1 MKKCIIA
8 SDSFKGTL
16 STIEICNIV
25 KDEISKAD
33 PACEL
38 VCIPVADGGEGTVSC
53 FVEGVGANPI
63 IVPAE
68 GPLEDKLDAAYAIM
82 GDTAIIEIAACCGLS
97 LVGDKKDPS
106 KTSSFGVGRLIMDAK
121 DKGCTRILLGLGGS
135 ATNDAGCG
143 MLATLGAKFYD
154 KKGAAFLPVGGSLID
169 ITHIETE
176 ELKKNISGL
185 TFTLMCDVDN
195 PLFGENGAA
204 YVYAPQKGADEAMV
218 KSLDEGLRNFSK
230 VVMSDLHVDVSNIP
244 GAGAAGGIGAGGI
257 AFLNADVVSGI
268 NAILDVMNYDE
279 TVKDA
284 NLIITGEGKIDSQ
297 SVRGKVISGIT
308 KRAGDTPVVALVG
321 TSEDDTFVKEALG
334 LAGIYKTNKLDR
346 PFEEIKDTA
355 EHDYRIAVR
364 ELLEEWK

>member
-68 GPLEDKLDAAYAIM
+68 GPLEDKLDATYAIM

-106 KTSSFGVGRLIMDAK
+106 RTSSFGVGRLIMDARE
-121 DKGCTRILLGLGGS
+121 KGCTRILLGLGGS

-143 MLATLGAKFYD
+143 MLAALGAKFYD
-154 KKGAAFLPVGGSLID
+154 KKGVEFLPVGGNLID

-230 VVMSDLHVDVSNIP
+230 VVMSD
-244 GAGAAGGIGAGGI
+244 
-257 AFLNADVVSGI
+257 
-268 NAILDVMNYDE
+268 
-279 TVKDA
+279 
-284 NLIITGEGKIDSQ
+284 
-297 SVRGKVISGIT
+297 
-308 KRAGDTPVVALVG
+308 
-321 TSEDDTFVKEALG
+321 
-334 LAGIYKTNKLDR
+334 
-346 PFEEIKDTA
+346 
-355 EHDYRIAVR
+355 
-364 ELLEEWK
+364 

>member
-53 FVEGVGANPI
+53 FVEGVDAKPI
-63 IVPAE
+63 TMSAMGPLGTNVPAT
-68 GPLEDKLDAAYAIM
+68 YAMM

-97 LVGDKKDPS
+97 LAGDKKDPS
-106 KTSSFGVGRLIMDAK
+106 KTTSFGVGQLILDAK
-121 DKGCTRILLGLGGS
+121 NKGAKHILLGLGGS

-143 MLATLGAKFYD
+143 MLAALGAKFYD
-154 KKGAAFLPVGGSLID
+154 EDGNAFMPVGGTLQSIRHID
-169 ITHIETE
+169 VE
-176 ELKKNISGL
+176 ELNDAIEGL
-185 TFTLMCDVDN
+185 DFTLMCDVDN
-195 PLFGENGAA
+195 PLYGENGAA
-204 YVYAPQKGADEAMV
+204 YIYAPQKGADREMVEA
-218 KSLDEGLRNFSK
+218 LDLGLKNFSD
-230 VVMSDLHVDVSNIP
+230 VVAADLQKDVSRVA

-257 AFLNADVVSGI
+257 AFLNANVVSGI

-284 NLIITGEGKIDSQ
+284 DLIITGEGKIDSQ

-321 TSEDDTFVKEALG
+321 TSEDDTFVKQALG
-334 LAGIYKTNKLDR
+334 LAGLYKTNKLGR
-346 PFEEIKDTA
+346 PFEEIKDSA
-355 EHDYRIAVR
+355 EQDYRIAVR